1 MNCFLRPVRRSSCDS
16 LDRSSPVTSAVGSY
30 CVSVKTKPS
39 ETIVPEV
46 PFAGDG
52 VSTWRTCAST
62 MVCLETGEHLSASFA
77 GVEEGESFP
86 LVTAMDCDCVVVASA
101 PATAGAVP
109 VGAPSGDVD
118 GSACV
123 DPEAS
128 PRFTSFCALNLSSC
142 SAFTVQPLR

>member
-62 MVCLETGEHLSASFA
+62 MVCLETGEHLFASFA

-101 PATAGAVP
+101 PATASRS
-109 VGAPSGDVD
+109 SGSQTANRLRVYLADL
-118 GSACV
+118 
-123 DPEAS
+123 
-128 PRFTSFCALNLSSC
+128 RFHNGLFGNWRTFVREFRGC
-142 SAFTVQPLR
+142 